1 MDPCNECLFLPA
13 TWPKNLNNIVH
24 IVPIWIFID
33 FVRAGHEIHTKAP
46 GGHTD
51 IKIKG
56 TILIH
61 LWPFEKMPLLYFDYV
76 KTADFGSEKKILV

>member
-1 MDPCNECLFLPA
+1 MHQFYENFKGRA
-13 TWPKNLNNIVH
+13 H
-24 IVPIWIFID
+24 IVPTWIFID

-76 KTADFGSEKKILV
+76 KTADFGSEKKFLV